1 MKTYHSILFDF
12 ISGFCV
18 GIEIFTGDDLLEG
31 DKFALTLDLGII
43 RVSYV
48 ISEDPPMAA

>member
-18 GIEIFTGDDLLEG
+18 GIEIFTGDDAAPEDL
-31 DKFALTLDLGII
+31 FAFTVDFFIVRLTFV
-43 RVSYV
+43 R
-48 ISEDPPMAA
+48 MK